1 MFSKKASIN
10 ICIAIT
16 IYTFGPLIVSML
28 AGLFGACLGCNINEA
43 GTDKCIR
50 LGIPFGNF
58 LNFFGVVGWLSII
71 TLPTGIIPFFIS
83 FCVMLYYMA
92 QD

>member
-1 MFSKKASIN
+1 MFSKKDAII

-16 IYTFGPLIVSML
+16 IYTFGPLFVSML
-28 AGLFGACLGCNINEA
+28 AGLLGFCLGCNINEA
-43 GTDKCIR
+43 GTDNCIR

-58 LNFFGVVGWLSII
+58 LSILGMMGWLSII